1 MAAVK
6 RLYVARTELAGHP
19 DAERF
24 AAVARARLTELGLV
38 SGPRSRRAPT
48 APVVAPV
55 APVVA
60 VPGPT
65 APARMARRERN
76 AELAAAMRAEG
87 MEPRGRAWELARDGV
102 ALADIRAELAA
113 AEVSA

>member
-1 MAAVK
+1 
-6 RLYVARTELAGHP
+6 
-19 DAERF
+19 
-24 AAVARARLTELGLV
+24 
-38 SGPRSRRAPT
+38 
-48 APVVAPV
+48 
-55 APVVA
+55 
-60 VPGPT
+60 
-65 APARMARRERN
+65 MARRERN